1 MAPARTVTPE
11 APLASASTVSLVDVS
26 PSTVMW
32 LKDSFT
38 AAHSTSR
45 KTVGATAASVVMKAS
60 MVAMRGWIIP
70 APLATPARQTDRT
83 PASVRNTQDFENVSV
98 VLMARATSSALS
110 VDRFRERAGSWSRMR
125 SSFSGTPMTP
135 VEATRTWRGEI
146 PSSFAAARAL
156 SSEVRSPSAPVQALA
171 FPELTTTARAQ
182 PRVSLRW
189 RRESSTGA
197 AATRLVV
204 NMPAAAVSR
213 ASEKINARSRAP
225 ATFLIPAAMAAARKP
240 RGVARLPSIS
250 RHAHMSVIS
259 YQLSVFSFQSP
270 LLIRFAFCLY

>member
-1 MAPARTVTPE
+1 MMRPQLGSLPASAVLTSGELAIARATRSASAAVFAPRTSTATSFDAPSPSLTISLASVWQSSTSPAANHEALLAPARTVTPE

-98 VLMARATSSALS
+98 VLMARGTSSAFS
-110 VDRFRERAGSWSRMR
+110 MDRFR
-125 SSFSGTPMTP
+125 
-135 VEATRTWRGEI
+135 TRTG
-146 PSSFAAARAL
+146 S
-156 SSEVRSPSAPVQALA
+156 
-171 FPELTTTARAQ
+171 
-182 PRVSLRW
+182 
-189 RRESSTGA
+189 
-197 AATRLVV
+197 
-204 NMPAAAVSR
+204 
-213 ASEKINARSRAP
+213 
-225 ATFLIPAAMAAARKP
+225 
-240 RGVARLPSIS
+240 
-250 RHAHMSVIS
+250 
-259 YQLSVFSFQSP
+259 
-270 LLIRFAFCLY
+270 